1 MAGAR
6 EAAMKSASPI
16 GSLVGTLFGLAHGYD
31 ALPAGRIAQLAGV
44 DQLERAAAASV
55 ALITAPGGEG

>member
-1 MAGAR
+1 
-6 EAAMKSASPI
+6 MKSASPI

-55 ALITAPGGEG
+55 ALITAPGGGG